1 MDFQKIRKRKCC
13 GDMLNQSRAFTLLE
27 LLLAISLGVLLC
39 AGMFRIFTTTHELQ
53 QRQII
58 LSDAQQQ
65 IYFLNHFLR
74 EKIQAAG
81 NWACLQKSPGSRSI
95 PARGMDSDT
104 AKNKLGLTILPGTDL
119 LELHECIRL
128 HDHLHYL
135 PILFFVANTFRVDA
149 RNQEIDALFFKID
162 HYPRE
167 ELVTDLTHFQL
178 QLGIWDENKISIR
191 SYHNASDNIDN
202 EKIGAVIVHYIISGY
217 HGVLYA
223 TLRKK

>member
-1 MDFQKIRKRKCC
+1 
-13 GDMLNQSRAFTLLE
+13 MLNQSRAFTLLE

-39 AGMFRIFTTTHELQ
+39 IGVFRIFTATHELQ
-53 QRQII
+53 MRQIK
-58 LSDAQQQ
+58 LSNTQQQ

-81 NWACLQKSPGSRSI
+81 NWACLQKSPGSKSI

-149 RNQEIDALFFKID
+149 RNKEIDALFFKIA
-162 HYPRE
+162 HHPRE
-167 ELVTDLTHFQL
+167 ELITDLTDFQL
-178 QLGIWDENKISIR
+178 QLGVWNKNKTFIR
-191 SYHNASDNIDN
+191 VYRDAS
-202 EKIGAVIVHYIISGY
+202 EKIDDEKVGAVIVRYVISGY

-223 TLRKK
+223 ALRKK